1 MKEHVRANPG
11 QQLSS
16 IEDDEIDL
24 LQLFGSLWRGKWIIV
39 LCAVIAVLIGGYYA
53 YSVAVP
59 KYSATTTLA
68 LQIRGA
74 QVVDIESVMSGV
86 SSDAAS
92 LNTEIEIIKSRRLSE
107 QLVERL
113 SLIDD
118 PEFNPR
124 VADDKPAFYEVAL
137 SQWFDVD
144 LSGGEEVVP
153 VLVERWLGIS
163 LPEEA
168 PPPTEQQVFD
178 ATVNNVMGVVS
189 ASLQRNTF
197 VFSVSAK
204 TTAPQKSVLI
214 ANTLAELYIADQIA
228 VKFEATENAVTWL
241 SERVTDLEIE
251 LKSREDE
258 IKELRGGSRL
268 VTAESL
274 AALNQQASDMSNRLS
289 DLRAVAEGAEARLAT
304 LQDLQDSGNFEAM
317 QEAFSDPVL
326 RRLYNDLPSG
336 GEPTQSLFEDR
347 FALLIEREANDT
359 QRAVAQA
366 ISLQVSYENLQQEIA
381 ARTQDLV
388 AVQQAERETEAT
400 RVLYETF
407 LTRLKETTVQRGL
420 QEADAR
426 VLSPAIN
433 GRYVEPRKSRI
444 LALSMILGTMLGVA
458 IVLLQQFL
466 QNGFRTAELL
476 EQHTGITVMGQIP
489 QIPISKREG
498 LIPYLASKPTS
509 AASEA
514 IRNLRTSVLLSNID
528 APPKVIMSTSS
539 IPGEGKTTQAIALA
553 QNFAKLG
560 KSVLLIECDI
570 RRRSFARYFK
580 DTPDVG
586 IVTALSRS
594 QPLDEIVFHDKEL
607 GADVLMGEK
616 STVNAADLFSSER
629 FHEFIIHT
637 RSAYDIVIIDTP
649 PVLVVPDARVI
660 GQSVDAILYSV
671 AWDKTAKGQV
681 DEGIRQLESAKL
693 KIAGFVLSQIDP
705 KGMRRYGY
713 GGRYSA
719 YGAYAKYG
727 KHYYDT

>member
-1 MKEHVRANPG
+1 MQEYARSERG
-11 QQLSS
+11 QQNT
-16 IEDDEIDL
+16 IVEDDEIDL
-24 LQLFGSLWRGKWIIV
+24 LELFGTLWRGKWIIT
-39 LCAVIAVLIGGYYA
+39 LCAVIAIISGAWYA
-53 YSVAVP
+53 FGVAVP
-59 KYSATTTLA
+59 KYSASTTLA
-68 LQIRGA
+68 LQMSGPQI
-74 QVVDIESVMSGV
+74 VDIQSVMSGV
-86 SSDAAS
+86 SSDDAS
-92 LNTEIEIIKSRRLSE
+92 LNTEIEVIKSRKLGE
-107 QLVERL
+107 KLVERL
-113 SLIDD
+113 SLTQD

-124 VADDKPAFYEVAL
+124 VAEDVAPIYEVVL
-137 SQWFDVD
+137 SQWLDVD
-144 LSGGEEVVP
+144 LAQGEELVP

-163 LPEEA
+163 LPPEET
-168 PPPTEQQVFD
+168 PTEREIFD
-178 ATVNNVMGVVS
+178 ETVDNVMEVIS
-189 ASLQRNTF
+189 ATLQRNTF
-197 VFSVSAK
+197 VFSISAK
-204 TTAPQKSVLI
+204 TTDPRKSVLM
-214 ANTLAELYIADQIA
+214 ANTLAQLYIADQIA

-241 SERVTDLEIE
+241 SERVTDLEVE
-251 LKSREDE
+251 LKSREDD
-258 IKELRGGSRL
+258 IKELRAGSSV
-268 VTAESL
+268 VTPESL
-274 AALNQQASDMSNRLS
+274 AALNQQANDMSDRLS
-289 DLRAVAEGAEARLAT
+289 DLRAAAEGAEARLTALRDMQT
-304 LQDLQDSGNFEAM
+304 SGNVEAM

-326 RRLYNDLPSG
+326 RRLYDDVQRG
-336 GEPTQSLFEDR
+336 GATSRELFDDR
-347 FALLIEREANDT
+347 FSLLIQREATDT

-366 ISLQVSYENLQQEIA
+366 ISLERSYNGLQEEIA
-381 ARTQDLV
+381 ERTQDLV

-426 VLSPAIN
+426 ILSPAIN

-466 QNGFRTAELL
+466 HNGFRTAELL
-476 EQHTGITVMGQIP
+476 EKHTGITVMGQIP
-489 QIPISKREG
+489 RIPISKRQG
-498 LIPYLASKPTS
+498 LIPYLNNKPTS

-528 APPKVIMSTSS
+528 SPPKVIMSTSS
-539 IPGEGKTTQAIALA
+539 VPGEGKTTQAIALA

-570 RRRSFARYFK
+570 RRRTFSQYFK
-580 DTPDVG
+580 YAPDAG
-586 IVTALSRS
+586 IVAALARSR
-594 QPLDEIVFHDKEL
+594 PLDEIVFRDKEL

-616 STVNAADLFSSER
+616 SSVNAADLFSSDR
-629 FHEFIIHT
+629 FHEFIEHT
-637 RSAYDIVIIDTP
+637 RKAYDIVVIDTP

-660 GQSVDAILYSV
+660 GQTVDAILYTV
-671 AWDKTAKGQV
+671 AWDKTSKGQV
-681 DEGIRQLESAKL
+681 EEGIRQLDSAKL